1 MKQQRFESGKAPQIT
16 VTECHS
22 DLVIR
27 SWENPAILVKGNDFQ
42 AVETETGLSISSGD
56 KLKLI
61 VPAAA
66 AVSVTKAYG
75 DVVIKHVSGRCVLK
89 EVNGDLIL
97 AGLGR
102 VEVDNVL
109 GDLSAKNLDGTMRV
123 GCVHGDIAMRN
134 VGEIIL
140 DHIYGDMAAR
150 YINGR
155 ITLNEVSGDISLNTV
170 SGDVDITTSQRD
182 ANLRNLGGITKLAN
196 IQGDIRLRG
205 GLCAGKHS
213 FTAQGDIIV
222 KWPTGE
228 PLNLT
233 ATAPS
238 ITNRLQ
244 LEDAAENGNTL
255 TGRLGDGETT
265 VSLTSGRR
273 IVLKDVRM
281 INEKWEN
288 DQVKEAEFEFGFDLH
303 GLGAKIS
310 SQVSEHLARAT
321 AEVERAMRRAE
332 KSMSRAR
339 WQAGSGPRPT
349 HTKPP
354 KQKASS
360 EEQLKILQMV
370 EKGIINPDEAATLL
384 DALKD

>member
-1 MKQQRFESGKAPQIT
+1 MEQQRFESGKAPQIT
-16 VTECHS
+16 ITQCQG

-27 SWENPAILVKGNDFQ
+27 SWADPAVLVKGNNFQ
-42 AVETETGLSISSGD
+42 AVETETGLSISSSD
-56 KLKLI
+56 KLKLM

-66 AVSVTKAYG
+66 AVSVAKALG
-75 DVVIKHVSGRCVLK
+75 DVVIKHVSGSCALK
-89 EVNGDLIL
+89 AVNGDLIL
-97 AGLGR
+97 SGLGS
-102 VEVDNVL
+102 VEVDSVL
-109 GDLSAKNLDGTMRV
+109 GDLSAKNLDGSMMIGRV
-123 GCVHGDIAMRN
+123 NGDIAMRN
-134 VGEIIL
+134 VGQIIL
-140 DHIYGDMAAR
+140 DHVYGDMAAR
-150 YINGR
+150 FINGS
-155 ITLNEVSGDISLNTV
+155 ITLNKVSGDISLNTV
-170 SGDVDITTSQRD
+170 SGDLDITTGQRD
-182 ANLRNLGGITKLAN
+182 ANLRNLGGVTKLAN

-205 GLCAGKHS
+205 GLRPGKHS

-244 LEDAAENGNTL
+244 LEDTAENGNTL

-265 VSLTSGRR
+265 LFLTAGRH

-303 GLGAKIS
+303 GFGAKIS

-349 HTKPP
+349 SAKPP
-354 KQKASS
+354 ERKASH

-370 EKGIINPDEAATLL
+370 EKGIISPDEAATLL